1 MIGTT
6 TSRAFAWVI
15 GVVVLTAA
23 AVVVATRLQAPVQ
36 VVFGDDAPPQLF
48 SGLYGAERAPDGLTY
63 AWSRPNFGLTVPGLD
78 RNHPWIV
85 TVRYRAARP
94 DESTPTVTIA
104 LDGVVVARE
113 VLAHDFVERRLELP
127 ARAGSLPTQVAFTV
141 DPPYVPAGDPRALGA
156 LVDWIR
162 LEPADAGAW
171 VWPTARAW
179 VAVLPFVL
187 LPVCWAL
194 IGVPPT
200 RGLVL
205 WGLTA
210 AGAAMVVTHGVGPY
224 SLGPSWLLAVVAV
237 ITGLVPWVFQRP
249 LPGAALVCAVTSG
262 VVAVKLLTVFHPGMP
277 TGDAVFHAHRFQ
289 TVLEGNLLFTSI
301 TPGNYAFPYAPG
313 LYVAAVP
320 FADWAVTVPDKAGL
334 LRLLTTC
341 VEAGAVAWLLTLAW
355 RWRRDATAGVI
366 AVAAYHLLPLSFN
379 VLAVGNLT
387 NLFAQALALGALVVA
402 AHAPLR
408 ASTAALLFVLGLAA
422 SLSHTSTFAV
432 LTAQLALL
440 VVLLLLTRRLTLLRV
455 SAMHIAGVT
464 AAVVIVAVGAYYA
477 HFGDV
482 YREAFGRAAVET
494 GQATA
499 VAGGRTPL
507 MRLRDVP
514 RLLELYYSWPAL
526 LLMIPGAREWWK
538 DPAGPTVPG
547 RLLGAWALACAGFIL
562 LGIITPV
569 DMRHYLAAI
578 PLVAVLAGTGLAAL
592 WQQEGVGR
600 WAGAALA
607 AWLAVTGVVR
617 WFAVLG

>member
-1 MIGTT
+1 MISGTVT
-6 TSRAFAWVI
+6 RGIGWIV
-15 GVVVLTAA
+15 GVVMLTAI
-23 AVVVATRLQAPVQ
+23 AVLVATRIQAPVQ
-36 VVFGDDAPPQLF
+36 VDFTDDAPALF

-63 AWSRPNFGLTVPGLD
+63 AWSRPAFGLTVPGLD
-78 RNHPWIV
+78 RSQPWIV

-94 DESTPTVTIA
+94 DASTPMVTIA

-127 ARAGSLPTQVAFTV
+127 ARAGSAPTQVSISV
-141 DPPYVPAGDPRALGA
+141 DPPYVPPGDPRALGA

-162 LEPADAGAW
+162 LEPAESVVW
-171 VWPTARAW
+171 MWPTAQAW
-179 VAVLPFVL
+179 AAVLPFVL
-187 LPVCWAL
+187 LPICWAL
-194 IGVPPT
+194 IGVRLTP
-200 RGLVL
+200 GLVL

-210 AGAAMVVTHGVGPY
+210 GGAAMVVTHGAGPY
-224 SLGPSWLLAVVAV
+224 SLWSPWLLAITSV
-237 ITGLVPWVFQRP
+237 ITGLVPWVFQIK
-249 LPGAALVCAVTSG
+249 LPHAALVCAITSG

-289 TVLEGNLLFTSI
+289 TVLDGHLLFTSI

-320 FADWAVTVPDKAGL
+320 FADWAATVSDKVGL

-341 VEAGAVAWLLTLAW
+341 VEAAAVAWLLTLAW
-355 RWRRDATAGVI
+355 RWRRDAAAGLV
-366 AVAAYHLLPLSFN
+366 AVTAYHLMPLSFN

-387 NLFAQALALGALVVA
+387 NLFAQALALGALVAA
-402 AHAPLR
+402 AHAPLG
-408 ASTAALLFVLGLAA
+408 AGTAVLLFVLGAAA

-432 LTAQLALL
+432 LSAQLAFM
-440 VVLLLLTRRLTLLRV
+440 VALLLLRWRQTLMRV
-455 SAMHIAGVT
+455 SALHIAGV
-464 AAVVIVAVGAYYA
+464 AAAMVLVAVGAYYV

-514 RLLELYYSWPAL
+514 RLLELYYAWPGL
-526 LLMIPGAREWWK
+526 VLTVLGAREWWK

-547 RLLGAWALACAGFIL
+547 RLLGAWALACLGFIL
-562 LGIITPV
+562 LGIITPI

-592 WQQEGVGR
+592 WQQGGISR
-600 WAGAALA
+600 WAGAGLA
-607 AWLAVTGVVR
+607 AWLAVTGIAR